1 MADADYPSKVLQRAL
16 STADYLASRNLDG
29 LAALKRHCAQTS
41 GKEGDHPDLPVA
53 PLPDGWPRAI
63 PLKGACMTGSLATL
77 AYLFERGADPDLVGV
92 ALFEAGLVSPAPG
105 EHHLVNPVFPRA
117 LRWLD
122 CATLEDV
129 RALERDDVSRVE
141 GPSSSERRE
150 LWLFCCA
157 ARKRR
162 DDAVAEAR
170 AAAAADVER
179 DEARRR
185 EAARSR
191 LASIMPFAPVGN
203 LIDTEVRQRRVK
215 RSASSRVRMTMR
227 GLPEPTDAVRERRRA
242 RQIADMELAAARERE
257 NAKLEVSRAILEK
270 MACGRV
276 ATRLGA
282 VLEDAREK
290 RVRDL
295 AATAIQAWARGL
307 RAKEKRRIV
316 RKLSRFV
323 PLTLW
328 RRRERNRLAAKQL
341 RKFFLD
347 HERPARVKRHIH
359 DFLRAGKLVQRIYRG
374 YAACT
379 VAAEGARCSGSA
391 EAPRRR
397 ASAAR
402 SRPSSPA
409 TGRRTR
415 RAPSRGGRSS
425 RGARTRGR
433 REARDAR
440 LARLDRQWDVVDA
453 RMAHLVRP
461 EEAPA
466 KRRKE
471 QKWAMPAK
479 VRDAVLR
486 AILGDAR
493 ARHQATWDVSQREKY
508 RSAPEV
514 FTRRQARTILRLG
527 DIKKRA
533 APLPPN
539 AKAGKAWPTLFLFV
553 QGDDTL
559 AAIVARAYAAAYA
572 ADKEVH
578 LRGGGADVA
587 AAALRA
593 LGLVK

>member
-1 MADADYPSKVLQRAL
+1 MFIDKNYKPQ
-16 STADYLASRNLDG
+16 
-29 LAALKRHCAQTS
+29 
-41 GKEGDHPDLPVA
+41 
-53 PLPDGWPRAI
+53 
-63 PLKGACMTGSLATL
+63 
-77 AYLFERGADPDLVGV
+77 
-92 ALFEAGLVSPAPG
+92 
-105 EHHLVNPVFPRA
+105 
-117 LRWLD
+117 
-122 CATLEDV
+122 
-129 RALERDDVSRVE
+129 
-141 GPSSSERRE
+141 
-150 LWLFCCA
+150 
-157 ARKRR
+157 
-162 DDAVAEAR
+162 
-170 AAAAADVER
+170 
-179 DEARRR
+179 
-185 EAARSR
+185 R

-227 GLPEPTDAVRERRRA
+227 GLPEPTDVERWKKPAAPQKKRSAVEPLPELRRMPTPLSPTCWGDDDEPAARTDGLGGMDERVIDDAAVTARYRNARLIDDAAVRSPGLNERSTRNQRRRRSSDTDIDAAAPKPRAKRPLSGGGGRPLEAVRERRRA

-379 VAAEGARCSGSA
+379 VARRKALGMLWQRA
-391 EAPRRR
+391 EAAFAPPRERR
-397 ASAAR
+397 PLAPVKPRNGSPDEAR
-402 SRPSSPA
+402 A
-409 TGRRTR
+409 FARRKIL
-415 RAPSRGGRSS
+415 A
-425 RGARTRGR
+425 R
-433 REARDAR
+433 REDQRDDAKRRDDAR
-440 LARLDRQWDVVDA
+440 GLARLDRQWDVVDA